1 MLGEWSLHCIGKFK
15 KVTSRRDFKRYEWW
29 ERGSHAKIWGR
40 IFKAAWLACAKA
52 LRHQF
57 AREQKE
63 TTVGWSRARQGSG
76 ERVAG
81 GSRKRA
87 CFVLFCFWLMSFNPH
102 NYLLYLRRGR
112 TWDSGRFSA
121 CPRVTQ
127 LIRAE
132 PPSHWWVYHHQS
144 EGTGKAGRTHLRGTP
159 RTSRPCLKLTSNSQS
174 CQAQGKQHA
183 L

>member
-1 MLGEWSLHCIGKFK
+1 MAGKRKPCKNMGKNISSRAIGMCKGPEA
-15 KVTSRRDFKRYEWW
+15 RMGRGIW
-29 ERGSHAKIWGR
+29 ERTERDHGGLEQSKTGQWGESGR
-40 IFKAAWLACAKA
+40 RK
-52 LRHQF
+52 
-57 AREQKE
+57 QKK
-63 TTVGWSRARQGSG
+63 GLF
-76 ERVAG
+76 
-81 GSRKRA
+81 

-127 LIRAE
+127 LIRSE
-132 PPSHWWVYHHQS
+132 LPSHWWVYRHQS

-159 RTSRPCLKLTSNSQS
+159 PTSRPCLKLTSNSQS
-174 CQAQGKQHA
+174 CQSQGKQHA